1 MPRKYTKRS
10 EYWEKFRKTESPI
23 EDLLKQQEQE
33 FVPELIGDPVFS
45 SSASRLD
52 SPTSRTKARTN
63 SVAVNGLGNKF
74 QNIKNGILPFNYEKD
89 AADAREAVE
98 LCQKA
103 YFNISSFR
111 GTIDL
116 LSEFADSDVYLEG

>member
-74 QNIKNGILPFNYEKD
+74 LNIKMVFYPLIMKKMRQMLG
-89 AADAREAVE
+89 R
-98 LCQKA
+98 
-103 YFNISSFR
+103 
-111 GTIDL
+111 L
-116 LSEFADSDVYLEG
+116 LSFVKKRISTFPLSEAQ